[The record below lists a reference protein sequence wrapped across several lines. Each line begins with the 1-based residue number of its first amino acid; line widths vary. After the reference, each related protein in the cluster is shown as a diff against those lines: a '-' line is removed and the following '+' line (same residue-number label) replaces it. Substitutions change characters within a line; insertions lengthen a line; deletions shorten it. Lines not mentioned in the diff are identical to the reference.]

1 MKLSSPR
8 ATLRTAS
15 RFFAQWVLATVVAA
29 SLPAAAAVT
38 VSAPTMGAPHG
49 TSITVPVSLGGVT
62 SEQIV
67 SVEVFLSFDT
77 SVLTYNGID
86 LTGHLTEPWTG
97 FLESNLVDGGVVD
110 TLKIAAATVNDPITV
125 SGILFELDFDV
136 ADLRDPAFSS
146 LTLEVASVNEAP
158 PAGGV
163 THGLVTI
170 IGVDGTIDSTPNPV
184 ELEQTVLIAVTD
196 ADEDRTGAADSV
208 PVTVTNGADVETL
221 SAVETGTATGLFEV
235 TIPVS
240 FAVTANPGD
249 FIVQAEV
256 GDDISVCYDDLL
268 DAAGGT
274 VPRCDIV
281 AVVGN
286 TDGIVDATIVAA
298 PGDTVH
304 VRLEDLDL
312 NADPASVESG
322 SVTVVHF
329 YTAEEETVLLQ
340 ETGPDTDIFI
350 GRLYTAFGSAAGA
363 VGDTIINIQKAD
375 SLLVRYDDALT
386 AAGPPASFV
395 DTTVIVDPFGDASG
409 NGTVRA
415 LDAFLVLE
423 HWVGNTT
430 LADLDSMASNLDLQA
445 PFSAIDDVDATLIL
459 QQRVGLI
466 DRFPVQGPDSDNH
479 PQPETANSA
488 PKPIPEVRM
497 IRLVRA
503 ADDGYIALRAD
514 DRQGI
519 VSAQFELAH
528 GFDGRVE
535 LGAGVE
541 GFLLAVG
548 RRDGNTRIALAGS
561 LPMHGD
567 GELLRFFP
575 TADRTPHLRSVR
587 FNGGEMVGN
596 VSAESAP
603 TVVPVQFRLQPNI
616 PNPFNPTTVIPY
628 QIDRTEHV
636 RLEVFNELG
645 QLVRTLHEGPLTTG
659 SYRAVWDGQDHT
671 GADVAG
677 GTYFYR
683 LHTPTR
689 TDVRKMTLLK

>member
-8 ATLRTAS
+8 STLHAAS
-15 RFFAQWVLATVVAA
+15 RFLARCVFATVMAA

-38 VSAPTMGAPHG
+38 VSAPTVSVPHG
-49 TSITVPVSLGGVT
+49 TSITVPISLGGIT

-77 SVLTYNGID
+77 SVLTYTGVD
-86 LTGHLTEPWTG
+86 VTGHLTEPWAG

-110 TLKIAAATVNDPITV
+110 TLKIAAATVNDPINV
-125 SGILFELDFDV
+125 SGILFELNFDV

-146 LTLEVASVNEAP
+146 LTLEVASVNEAL

-163 THGLVTI
+163 THGTATVV
-170 IGVDGTIDSTPNPV
+170 GVDGTIAVTPNPV

-208 PVTVTNGADVETL
+208 PVTVINGADVETL

-249 FIVQAEV
+249 LIVQAEV

-268 DAAGGT
+268 DAAGAT

-312 NADPASVESG
+312 NTDPSSVESG

-329 YTAEEETVLLQ
+329 FTAEEETILLQ

-350 GRLYTAFGSAAGA
+350 GRFYTVFGSTAGA

-395 DTTVIVDPFGDASG
+395 DTTAIVDPFGDASA
-409 NGTVRA
+409 NGSVRA

-423 HWVGNTT
+423 HWVGNIT
-430 LADLDSMASNLDLQA
+430 LAGLDSMASNLDLQA
-445 PFSAIDDVDATLIL
+445 PFSAIDDADATLIL
-459 QQRVGLI
+459 QLRVGLI
-466 DRFPVQGPDSDNH
+466 DRFPIQGPDSDNH

-488 PKPIPEVRM
+488 PKRIPEVRM
-497 IRLVRA
+497 MTLVRA
-503 ADDGYIALRAD
+503 TDEGYIALQAD
-514 DRQGI
+514 NVEGI
-519 VSAQFELAH
+519 LSAQFELAT

-535 LGAGVE
+535 LGASAK

-548 RRDGNTRIALAGS
+548 RRNGNTRIALAGS
-561 LPMHGD
+561 LPMHGY
-567 GELLRFFP
+567 GELLRFYP
-575 TADRTPHLRSVR
+575 TDGRAPQLRSVR

-628 QIDRTEHV
+628 QVDRTEHV
-636 RLEVFNELG
+636 RLEVFNEIG

-659 SYRAVWDGQDHT
+659 SYRVVWNGQDNT
-671 GADVAG
+671 GAAVAG

-683 LHTPTR
+683 LLTPTR